1 MSHTPETESRSAKA
15 TTVDQPSGAM
25 AFALKSFDVIER
37 VGNKLPHPFWLFA
50 ILAIITIIL
59 SAILDASGLKVH
71 HPATGKV
78 LEVKSLLSAAGIKA
92 MLGDAVTN
100 YANFPPLATILT
112 TMLGIAVAQKSGLID
127 TVLRNTVTRVPGK
140 YVTFALAMTAM
151 VGHVAGDAAYVAL
164 IPLGAM
170 VFKAAGKSPILGA
183 IVAFVSISAGYDASP
198 SITTTDVLLSGITT
212 AAAHTIDKSVLVTPL
227 SNYWFGLAS
236 SVVIALTITVVVE
249 TLLSKRP
256 DLEVDADHEVEE
268 VTRESLQVTPLQ
280 RKGLRWATITGLLF
294 IAAVVAVMVPTTSAF
309 RGKGGDIPSSPVFTG
324 MAFVLG
330 IFFTLL
336 GVVYGF
342 VAKEFDSAEDV
353 VKAMG
358 EGIAQMA
365 PILVLF
371 FAISQF
377 LAYFKWT
384 GIGEIIAVSGARTL
398 DNANMPAWLI
408 LLLVAVII
416 SVMNFIITSGS
427 AMWSLA
433 APIFVPMLMLL
444 DIPPATTQ
452 AMYRIADS
460 VTNCVTPM
468 SPYFVMALGF
478 MQQYRKS
485 AGIGTLASFTIPI
498 AGVVWVVW
506 VAFFMVWLL
515 AGIPFGIGNA

>member
-1 MSHTPETESRSAKA
+1 MSHTASPPDQTQSRALR
-15 TTVDQPSGAM
+15 
-25 AFALKSFDVIER
+25 FALRSFDAIER
-37 VGNKLPHPFWLFA
+37 VGNKLPHPFWLFV
-50 ILAIITIIL
+50 ILAVATILL
-59 SAILDASGLKVH
+59 SAVLAAMGVQVH

-78 LEVKSLLSAAGIKA
+78 IAVRSLLSADGVKVI
-92 MLGDAVTN
+92 LGDAVTN

-127 TVLRNTVTRVPGK
+127 TVLRNTVTRVPGR
-140 YVTFALAMTAM
+140 YVTFALCMTAM
-151 VGHVAGDAAYVAL
+151 IGHVAGDAAYVAL

-170 VFKAAGKSPILGA
+170 VFRAAGKSPVLGA

-198 SITTTDVLLSGITT
+198 SLTTTDVLLSGITT
-212 AAAHTIDKSVLVTPL
+212 AAAHTIDKSVLVTPV

-236 SVVIALTITVVVE
+236 SVVVALTITVVVE
-249 TLLSKRP
+249 TLLAKRP
-256 DLEVDADHEVEE
+256 DLQVDDDYADEDE
-268 VTRESLQVTPLQ
+268 VTAESLQVTPVQ
-280 RKGLRWATITGLLF
+280 RRGLRWATVAGLAF
-294 IAAVVAVMVPTTSAF
+294 IALIVAVMVPAGSVF

-330 IFFTLL
+330 IFFTLIGL
-336 GVVYGF
+336 VYGF
-342 VAKEFDSAEDV
+342 VVKEFTKLTDV

-377 LAYFKWT
+377 LAYFKAS
-384 GIGEIIAVSGARTL
+384 GIGEVIAVSGARTL
-398 DNANMPAWLI
+398 DDANMPAWLI
-408 LLLVAVII
+408 LLLIAIII
-416 SVMNFIITSGS
+416 SVLNFIITSGS

-478 MQQYRKS
+478 VQQYRKS

-498 AGVVWVVW
+498 AGLVWVVW
-506 VAFFMVWLL
+506 VAFFMVWFLTGL
-515 AGIPFGIGNA
+515 PFGIGNA

>member
-1 MSHTPETESRSAKA
+1 MSTVRSA
-15 TTVDQPSGAM
+15 DPSNSRGLQA
-25 AFALKSFDVIER
+25 AIKSFQAIER

-50 ILAIITIIL
+50 ILAVVTMVL
-59 SAILDASGLKVH
+59 SAALAAAGVQVH

-78 LEVKSLLSAAGIKA
+78 IAVKSLLTAAGVQEMI
-92 MLGDAVTN
+92 GNAVTN

-112 TMLGIAVAQKSGLID
+112 TMLGIAVAQHSGLID
-127 TVLRNTVTRVPGK
+127 TVLRNTVTKVPARFL
-140 YVTFALAMTAM
+140 TFALAMTAM
-151 VGHVAGDAAYVAL
+151 IGHVAGDSAYVAL

-170 VFKAAGKSPILGA
+170 VFRAAGRSPILGA
-183 IVAFVSISAGYDASP
+183 VVAFVSISAGYDASP

-212 AAAHTIDKSVLVTPL
+212 AAAHTIDPGVLVTPL
-227 SNYWFGLAS
+227 ANYWFGLAS
-236 SVVIALTITVVVE
+236 SVVVALVITAVVE
-249 TLLSKRP
+249 LVLAKRP
-256 DLEVDADHEVEE
+256 DLAEDTDHGIEE
-268 VTRESLQVTPLQ
+268 VSRESLQITPVQ
-280 RKGLRWATITGLLF
+280 RRGLIASGITGVAF
-294 IAAVVAVMVPTTSAF
+294 IALIVVIMIPANSAF
-309 RGKGGDIPSSPVFTG
+309 RGKGGAVTNSPVFSG
-324 MAFVLG
+324 MALVLG
-330 IFFTLL
+330 IFFTLI
-336 GVVYGF
+336 GIVYGF
-342 VAKEFDSAEDV
+342 VAKEFTKLSQV
-353 VKAMG
+353 VQAMAK
-358 EGIAQMA
+358 GIAQLA

-377 LAYFKWT
+377 LAYFKWS
-384 GIGEIIAVSGARTL
+384 GIGEVIAISGARVL

-408 LLLVAVII
+408 LLLIAIII

-444 DIPPATTQ
+444 GIDPATTQ

-498 AGVVWVVW
+498 AAVVWVVW
-506 VAFFMVWLL
+506 IVFFMIWFGL
-515 AGIPFGIGNA
+515 GIPFGLG

>member
-1 MSHTPETESRSAKA
+1 MSHTAPPAEAPQESRALRA
-15 TTVDQPSGAM
+15 
-25 AFALKSFDVIER
+25 ALKSFDVIER
-37 VGNKLPHPFWLFA
+37 VGNKLPHPFWLFV
-50 ILAIITIIL
+50 ILAVLTIL
-59 SAILDASGLKVH
+59 ASAALAALGVQVH

-78 LEVKSLLSAAGIKA
+78 IAVKSLLSADGVKVI
-92 MLGDAVTN
+92 LGDAVKN
-100 YANFPPLATILT
+100 YADFPPLATILT
-112 TMLGIAVAQKSGLID
+112 TMLGIAVAQASGLID
-127 TVLRNTVTRVPGK
+127 TVLRTTVTRVPGK

-170 VFKAAGKSPILGA
+170 VFRAAGKSPILGA

-212 AAAHTIDKSVLVTPL
+212 AAARTIDKAALVTPV

-236 SVVIALTITVVVE
+236 SVVVALTITIVVE
-249 TLLSKRP
+249 TLLSKRH
-256 DLEVDADHEVEE
+256 DLQVDDDHVHDEEADRAAME
-268 VTRESLQVTPLQ
+268 VTPVQ
-280 RKGLRWATITGLLF
+280 RRGLLWATLAGVAY
-294 IAAVVAVMVPTTSAF
+294 IALIVAVMVPRSSVF

-336 GVVYGF
+336 GIVYGF
-342 VAKEFDSAEDV
+342 VTKEFDSLSDV

-358 EGIAQMA
+358 RGIAEMA

-377 LAYFKWT
+377 LAYFKAS
-384 GIGEIIAVSGARTL
+384 GIGEVIAVSGAKTL
-398 DNANMPAWLI
+398 DRANMPAWLI
-408 LLLVAVII
+408 LLLIAIII

-444 DIPPATTQ
+444 GIEPATTQ

-506 VAFFMVWLL
+506 VAFFMVWFL
-515 AGIPFGIGNA
+515 AGLPFGIGN

>member
-1 MSHTPETESRSAKA
+1 MSTQRTAEPSTSRGLQAA
-15 TTVDQPSGAM
+15 IR
-25 AFALKSFDVIER
+25 SFEAIER

-50 ILAIITIIL
+50 ILALFTMVL
-59 SAILDASGLKVH
+59 SVALAAAGVQVH

-78 LEVKSLLSAAGIKA
+78 IAVKSLLTAEGVQEMVGK
-92 MLGDAVTN
+92 AVTN

-112 TMLGIAVAQKSGLID
+112 TMLGIAVAQHSGLID
-127 TVLRNTVTRVPGK
+127 TLLRNTVTKVPAR
-140 YVTFALAMTAM
+140 YLTFALAMTAM
-151 VGHVAGDAAYVAL
+151 IGHVAGDSAYVAL

-170 VFKAAGKSPILGA
+170 VFRAAGRSPILGA
-183 IVAFVSISAGYDASP
+183 VVAFVSISAGYDASP

-212 AAAHTIDKSVLVTPL
+212 AAAQTIDPSVLVTPL
-227 SNYWFGLAS
+227 ANYWFGLAS
-236 SVVIALTITVVVE
+236 SFVVALTITAVVE
-249 TLLSKRP
+249 LVLAKRP
-256 DLEVDADHEVEE
+256 DLAEDTDHGIAEVS
-268 VTRESLQVTPLQ
+268 RESLQITPIQ
-280 RKGLRWATITGLLF
+280 RRGLIWSAVAGAAF
-294 IAAVVAVMVPTTSAF
+294 IALIVVIMIPQNSAF
-309 RGKGGDIPSSPVFTG
+309 RGKGGSITSSPVFSG
-324 MAFVLG
+324 MALLLG
-330 IFFTLL
+330 IFFTLI

-342 VAKEFDSAEDV
+342 VAKEFTKLSQV
-353 VKAMG
+353 VQAMAK
-358 EGIAQMA
+358 GIAQLA

-377 LAYFKWT
+377 LAYFKWS
-384 GIGEIIAVSGARTL
+384 GIGEVIAISGARVL

-408 LLLVAVII
+408 LLLIAMII

-444 DIPPATTQ
+444 GIDPATTQ

-478 MQQYRKS
+478 MQQYRRS

-498 AGVVWVVW
+498 AAVVWVVW
-506 VAFFMVWLL
+506 IIFFMIWFGL
-515 AGIPFGIGNA
+515 GIPFGLG